1 MPKRKRAIRPIA
13 RFRPRSDRSL
23 PASAALG
30 RLRIRNSME
39 SPYAP
44 NHIRG
49 RDAVR
54 GGGLIGLERS
64 CQLMLM
70 SVDDWTG
77 GVIAAR
83 PYDASASRLIQ
94 RIMSGIGFLDAG
106 GSSRMVFRSGG

>member
-1 MPKRKRAIRPIA
+1 
-13 RFRPRSDRSL
+13 
-23 PASAALG
+23 
-30 RLRIRNSME
+30 
-39 SPYAP
+39 
-44 NHIRG
+44 
-49 RDAVR
+49 
-54 GGGLIGLERS
+54 
-64 CQLMLM
+64 MLM